1 MTTPNKPQKNPGD
14 HRGALLGPKRA
25 QASRQGDQFIQLRPS
40 LQARELIV
48 LNAVST
54 LPTECH
60 TPTAAVLELM
70 RRDLGIPYSTLA
82 AIIRRLERKG
92 ALRLGR
98 VKPLP

>member
-1 MTTPNKPQKNPGD
+1 
-14 HRGALLGPKRA
+14 
-25 QASRQGDQFIQLRPS
+25 
-40 LQARELIV
+40 
-48 LNAVST
+48 
-54 LPTECH
+54 
-60 TPTAAVLELM
+60 VLELM